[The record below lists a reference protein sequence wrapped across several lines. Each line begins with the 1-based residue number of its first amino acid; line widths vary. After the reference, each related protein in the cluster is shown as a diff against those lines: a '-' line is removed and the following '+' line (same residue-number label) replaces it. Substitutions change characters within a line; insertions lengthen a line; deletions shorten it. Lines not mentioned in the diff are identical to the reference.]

1 MENNKDLLKK
11 QITDGLIFMIL
22 LVFIVLVLFSMSKGY
37 LYEKPILSQSSVTEI
52 NDFWNTKE
60 NGKEYVFNFCKKFET
75 KKDEKIVLK
84 RSLDGIKISDED
96 KICIITSFAD
106 FRVYM
111 DETLIYSFCD
121 EDFYEYKNIAR
132 EKIHFINIPPNLEKK
147 EIKLEL
153 IKSADSKIDYSIDS
167 CRIGTEVAIK
177 NSILS
182 QDLMIILVNFIIIGI
197 GLIILGFAIFA
208 WKKKITQMNDLFLI
222 SAFLILIAI
231 YSLSESFSIQ
241 LLTNNIL
248 LCNTLA
254 YTSLLMVLVPIF
266 SIISKNVI
274 EKYKI
279 YINVANYIL
288 LTNVT
293 IQSILTCLNIIDFR
307 RMIVFTDCLIVSI
320 LVIIIYICIKSAK
333 NRKKKDKLLFLRIL
347 PILFGTLIDI
357 ILYLKGISNVHAIYF
372 QLGLLFYAGFEF
384 YSVAVKFIAFYK
396 QSINIQMFKKLAFT
410 DTMTG
415 INNRA
420 AFEKSINE
428 INNNLTKYEYIWCI
442 SFDLNNLKI
451 INDTK
456 GHMLGDRL
464 IIKLAEALKYTFDA
478 SNLFRIGGD
487 EFFVIIFNISKKE
500 LEGMIGE
507 FKMILE
513 KINMSEENKVN
524 VAIGYEKLDCNIE
537 KNIFETIKQADYAM
551 YKDKKKIKEVLK
563 CF

>member
-357 ILYLKGISNVHAIYF
+357 ILYFKGISNLHSIYF

-384 YSVAVKFIAFYK
+384 YSVAVKFISFYK

-537 KNIFETIKQADYAM
+537 KNIFETIKKADYAM

>member
-293 IQSILTCLNIIDFR
+293 IQSILTYLNIIDFR

-357 ILYLKGISNVHAIYF
+357 ILYFKGISNLHSIYF

-384 YSVAVKFIAFYK
+384 YSVAVKFISFYK

-537 KNIFETIKQADYAM
+537 KNIFETIKKADYAM